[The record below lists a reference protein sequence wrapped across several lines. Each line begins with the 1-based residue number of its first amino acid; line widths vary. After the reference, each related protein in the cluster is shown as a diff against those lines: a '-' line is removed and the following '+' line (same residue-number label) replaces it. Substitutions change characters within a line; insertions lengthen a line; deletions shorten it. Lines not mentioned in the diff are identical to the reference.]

1 MQVAESGALAVCSS
15 SPTANIQ
22 MPRRLNKPSSIWR
35 PLIRR
40 AIRSTAGSK
49 RYGRSS
55 CQRTPDLTGGRSRAE
70 GSNHG
75 YKFNRVSARE
85 TFARL
90 LATNAQAMHK
100 NVRRHPHA
108 VEDASQ
114 ARRSDLVPGTSAT
127 VSSENHYFSDTA
139 RYSYSQSGPSISSER
154 LDLPGAPDPLFRF

>member
-1 MQVAESGALAVCSS
+1 MGGPVVKGRPIFPAEGAGLKDQIMATNLIVSALA
-15 SPTANIQ
+15 
-22 MPRRLNKPSSIWR
+22 L
-35 PLIRR
+35 
-40 AIRSTAGSK
+40 
-49 RYGRSS
+49 
-55 CQRTPDLTGGRSRAE
+55 
-70 GSNHG
+70 
-75 YKFNRVSARE
+75 
-85 TFARL
+85 TFASL